1 MSLFPLF
8 LKLDGRRCLVVG
20 AGPVGEA
27 KAASLLDAGAAV
39 HVVSPSATD
48 AVRGWAV
55 EGRLA
60 WTPRRFEAS
69 DLDGALLVVAAIPGG
84 ADLADL
90 AAAARERGVLCNA
103 VDVPE
108 HCDFYYPAVVKRG
121 DLQIAISTAG
131 HSPALARRI
140 REELSA
146 MFGPEYETWLDELGR
161 RRQQVLSE
169 TGMDPDERR
178 RLLHDLAGRAAFDR
192 HRARLGRD
200 PEPQSQ
206 RPDPGPPGGGK
217 VYLVGAGPGDA
228 ELLTL
233 KALRALGTADV
244 VLHDD
249 LVPNEV
255 IELAPAGAQVQSV
268 GKRHGEAHVTQDD
281 IDALLVAHARAGRT
295 VVRLK
300 GGDVAIFGRA
310 NEEVGALRAAG
321 VAFEVIPGV
330 TAVSSAAA
338 AAAVSLTDRRA
349 SSAVTLVTAQTSEG
363 HARPDWRA
371 LVATGAT
378 LGIYMPVRYDRV
390 AADLLA
396 AGLPPHTPCL
406 VVSRASQ
413 PEQAMRVTTVGAL
426 DALERL
432 PAPSI
437 LVVGAAVGRPEDH
450 TPGAAERV
458 VMPAT
463 DGGLMTPTMNQEEEE
478 HA

>member
-1 MSLFPLF
+1 M
-8 LKLDGRRCLVVG
+8 
-20 AGPVGEA
+20 
-27 KAASLLDAGAAV
+27 
-39 HVVSPSATD
+39 
-48 AVRGWAV
+48 
-55 EGRLA
+55 
-60 WTPRRFEAS
+60 
-69 DLDGALLVVAAIPGG
+69 
-84 ADLADL
+84 
-90 AAAARERGVLCNA
+90 
-103 VDVPE
+103 
-108 HCDFYYPAVVKRG
+108 
-121 DLQIAISTAG
+121 
-131 HSPALARRI
+131 
-140 REELSA
+140 
-146 MFGPEYETWLDELGR
+146 
-161 RRQQVLSE
+161 
-169 TGMDPDERR
+169 
-178 RLLHDLAGRAAFDR
+178 
-192 HRARLGRD
+192 
-200 PEPQSQ
+200 
-206 RPDPGPPGGGK
+206 
-217 VYLVGAGPGDA
+217 GAGPGDA

-255 IELAPAGAQVQSV
+255 IELAPPGAQVQSV
-268 GKRHGEAHVTQDD
+268 GKRHGEAHVTQDG

-378 LGIYMPVRYDRV
+378 LGIYMPVRCDRV

-396 AGLPPHTPCL
+396 AGLAPHTPCL

-413 PEQAMRVTTVGAL
+413 PEQAMTVTTVGAL
-426 DALERL
+426 DAQERL

-437 LVVGAAVGRPEDH
+437 LVVGAVVGKPEDRA
-450 TPGAAERV
+450 PGATERV

-463 DGGLMTPTMNQEEEE
+463 DGGLMTPTMNQEE
-478 HA
+478 